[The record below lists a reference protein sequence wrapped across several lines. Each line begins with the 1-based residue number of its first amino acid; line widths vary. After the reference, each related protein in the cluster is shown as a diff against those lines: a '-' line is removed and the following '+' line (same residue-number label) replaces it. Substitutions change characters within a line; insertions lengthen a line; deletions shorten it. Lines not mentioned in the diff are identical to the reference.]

1 MSEQTQTATET
12 DKREQQARANEI
24 LHQLGGRR
32 FIAMTGARNIM
43 HDAGALIFSLPG
55 RTFTRGGI
63 NKVKIGLNGLDLYDL
78 TFWKIANKRGA
89 FTVEEVST
97 ASDVYFDQL
106 QAVFTEATGL
116 DTHL

>member
-1 MSEQTQTATET
+1 MDGTQTQADT

-63 NKVKIGLNGLDLYDL
+63 NKVKIGLNDSDLYDL

-97 ASDVYFDQL
+97 ASGVYFDQL
-106 QAVFTEATGL
+106 QAVVTEATGL

>member
-1 MSEQTQTATET
+1 MDATQTQADT
-12 DKREQQARANEI
+12 DKRAQQARANTI

-63 NKVKIGLNGLDLYDL
+63 NKVKIGLKDSDLYDM
-78 TFWKIANKRGA
+78 TFSKINHARCG
-89 FTVEEVST
+89 TVTVKEVST
-97 ASDVYFDQL
+97 ASDVYADKL
-106 QAVFTEATGL
+106 QSVFAEATGL